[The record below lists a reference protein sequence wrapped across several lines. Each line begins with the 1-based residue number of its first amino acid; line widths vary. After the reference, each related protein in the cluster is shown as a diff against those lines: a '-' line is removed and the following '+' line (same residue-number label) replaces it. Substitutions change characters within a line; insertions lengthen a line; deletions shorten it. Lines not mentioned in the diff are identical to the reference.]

1 MTAPLIIIILAA
13 TALLLFAVE
22 AFVTPGIGLAGIC
35 AAGCVIAADILTY
48 YTYGTGTA
56 IVALLVSTVVVL
68 LFFWRLGK
76 SKTLERISLHS
87 TINSTAATEAQLSVK
102 PGDERRALTRL
113 ALIGNADINGK
124 TVEVKSTGDFINEG
138 TPIVVTSVNEALIL
152 VKAR

>member
-1 MTAPLIIIILAA
+1 M
-13 TALLLFAVE
+13 
-22 AFVTPGIGLAGIC
+22 
-35 AAGCVIAADILTY
+35 
-48 YTYGTGTA
+48 
-56 IVALLVSTVVVL
+56 ALLVSTVVVL

-102 PGDERRALTRL
+102 PGDEGRALTRL